1 MHLYIFTMVVCII
14 NVRND
19 CCFYPAPFLDL
30 LGLYR
35 KTNASLCVLLSH
47 AWSHITGI
55 PGPSSET
62 DSSSLSPYQWKVPLL
77 LRDLVA
83 QLLQFWLALP
93 PATQIGQ

>member
-1 MHLYIFTMVVCII
+1 M
-14 NVRND
+14 
-19 CCFYPAPFLDL
+19 

-93 PATQIGQ
+93 PATQIGQQSKLIIKINKVNLRICRALNPAFKG